1 MTDQIID
8 ALIADGSMDVVPI
21 ENAEVRLEGTL
32 TRYERSPY
40 NPDQNDQVTQYAVT
54 MYFEVRLIKN
64 SDDSEIW
71 TENINKLGVYNVED
85 ETEDVGQLD
94 AIDQL
99 VEYIL
104 NKTTKSW

>member
-8 ALIADGSMDVVPI
+8 ALIADGSMDVVPV
-21 ENAEVRLEGTL
+21 ENAQVRLEGTL

-54 MYFEVRLIKN
+54 MHFEIMLVN
-64 SDDSEIW
+64 SATDSTIW
-71 TENINKLGVYNVED
+71 VENINKLGVYNVED